1 MIIAGEVDGVTVTR
15 EWIFQSDHLRAYCD
29 NPTCHRARANFGHR
43 RLGRAEF
50 DEPHL
55 LAGVVRH
62 GFASVIVQSAT
73 NDYYL
78 NSDLPDLR
86 RALAEYCTRFD
97 DVSGIGF
104 SMGGFAALL
113 VSQAMNFSNLWLV
126 SPMSPSFP
134 KHPPFDRDMAGE
146 RALFKQYGPQDLL
159 GVKRGLRG
167 VVMFDPYYELGRD
180 RAYAEF
186 VQTLCPKISLLAMPW
201 GGHPATA
208 FLSEVKQYGPMLR
221 ATFQAKIRAAPM
233 KRVQRL
239 HRLKSELY
247 CKGLQDYLIARSAR
261 PIET

>member
-1 MIIAGEVDGVTVTR
+1 MIIAGEVDGITIAR
-15 EWIFQSDHLRAYCD
+15 EWIFQGQYLRAYCD
-29 NPTCHRARANFGHR
+29 NPTCPRARARFDHR
-43 RLGRAEF
+43 RLGRSEF
-50 DEPHL
+50 DAPEL
-55 LAGVVRH
+55 FGGIVRH
-62 GFASVIVQSAT
+62 GYASLVIQSST

-78 NSDLPDLR
+78 NPDLPDLR
-86 RALAEYCTRFD
+86 RALSDYCARFD

-113 VSQAMNFSNLWLV
+113 LSQAMNFSNLWLV

-134 KHPPFDRDMAGE
+134 KLPPFDRDMAAE
-146 RALFKQYGPQDLL
+146 RGVFKRFGPEDLH

-186 VQTLCPKISLLAMPW
+186 VQSRCPKISLLAMPW

-208 FLSEVKQYGPMLR
+208 FLSEIKQYSPMLR
-221 ATFQAKIRAAPM
+221 ATFQNRIRPLPL

-247 CKGLQDYLIARSAR
+247 CKGLQDYLIARSER